1 MQKGDLHI
9 ILDAVRLMGSLE
21 GAMAEFYRACGQARH
36 EAIEPWLELEQ
47 QERRHVERLA
57 RMANLI
63 SERPDRFERLRNFN
77 PIAIRTF
84 IAYVESTTARLRRNE
99 LPAADLTRVLSTAY
113 DMEQSILESK
123 YGEIVRSTDGEYQA
137 LVREIIADTADHKAK
152 LGDLLAE
159 RRTA

>member
-1 MQKGDLHI
+1 MQKADLDN
-9 ILDAVRLMGSLE
+9 ILDAVRLMGTLE
-21 GAMAEFYRACGQARH
+21 GAMAEFYRVCGLARPKAN
-36 EAIEPWLELEQ
+36 ELWLELEQ

-57 RMANLI
+57 RMASLI

-77 PIAIRTF
+77 PVAIRTF

-99 LPAADLTRVLSTAY
+99 LPAADLTRLLSTAY

-137 LVREIIADTADHKAK
+137 LVQEIVADTNVHKTR
-152 LGDLLAE
+152 LGNLLAE